1 VSVHPQTPSDP
12 ARKPVTL
19 PRLREMR
26 ARGEP
31 IAMLTCYDASFA
43 RLLDASGIDCVLVG
57 DSLGMVIQGR
67 QDTLPVTIDDMAYH
81 TRCVARGLA
90 AAWLIADLPFGSY
103 LAGPE
108 QALASAAAVM
118 QAGAKMVKVEGGAWL
133 APTVAF
139 LVERG
144 IPVCAHLGLTPQSVH
159 ALGGYRIQGRGDAEA
174 ERLLADAR
182 ALDAAGAALLVLE
195 LVPAALAERVT
206 QAVSMPTIGIGA
218 GGGVSGQVLV
228 LHDMLDVYPGR
239 KPRFVRNFMRGQ
251 PDIAAAIAAYVAAVK
266 DGSFPA
272 AEHGYQA

>member
-1 VSVHPQTPSDP
+1 MSVHPQAPATS

-26 ARGEP
+26 AKGEP

-43 RLLDASGIDCVLVG
+43 ALLDSQGVDCILVG

-67 QDTLPVTIDDMAYH
+67 GDTLPVTIDEMAYH
-81 TRCVARGLA
+81 TRCVARGLST
-90 AAWLIADLPFGSY
+90 AWLIADLPFGAYQAS
-103 LAGPE
+103 AE
-108 QALASAAAVM
+108 QAFASAVTLM
-118 QAGAKMVKVEGGAWL
+118 QAGAKMVKLEGGAWL

-159 ALGGYRIQGRGDAEA
+159 ALGGYRVQGRSEEEA

-206 QAVSMPTIGIGA
+206 QAVGMPTIGIGA
-218 GGGVSGQVLV
+218 GSATSGQVLV
-228 LHDMLDVYPGR
+228 LHDMLGISR
-239 KPRFVRNFMRGQ
+239 GKLPRFVRDFTDGATSVGDAMRR
-251 PDIAAAIAAYVAAVK
+251 YVAAVK
-266 DGSFPA
+266 DGSFPDPVA
-272 AEHGYQA
+272 HGY